1 MAWATAT
8 SAPPQTQRLCIGGS
22 CAAPL
27 GVIVREKGST
37 TISRRVMDRES
48 IQERFGIIG
57 TSPGLRG
64 AVDRAR
70 QVARTDITVLIE
82 GESGVGK
89 ELIAEAVH
97 ALSDRRHEAML
108 VVNCGAIPEGLI
120 ESELFGAE
128 KGAYT
133 GAMERR
139 SGYFEEADGGTIF
152 LDEIGEM
159 PAAAQVRL
167 LRVLESGQFSR
178 VGSSAMRQTDTRIL
192 AATNKNLGREVEAGR
207 FREDLYY
214 RLSTVIIQ
222 VPPLRERRADI
233 LPIFESFLHRFG
245 QQYNSPR
252 KRLTGEAEELITQY
266 RWPGNVRE
274 LRNVAEQVVVL
285 LRGEAVEASDLRP
298 LLRGVTAGGPQSSL
312 MRLPREEAPPPPSDA
327 SGRELLY
334 RAILEL
340 RHEMSALRRDV
351 GEVKEQLR
359 RPGVVVPRAFIEQG
373 EGAGS
378 AGEHA
383 PAERA
388 LGEYV
393 IMREGDNE
401 DDGHDYDSLIEDVTY
416 EIEDEEEAQREDR
429 RPASNGLELGAAL
442 PDAREEVR
450 EETPANELPDGADD
464 PIPTLEETERALIRR
479 ALRRFDGNRRETAR
493 TLGISERTLYR
504 KLKDMDEDL

>member
-1 MAWATAT
+1 
-8 SAPPQTQRLCIGGS
+8 
-22 CAAPL
+22 
-27 GVIVREKGST
+27 
-37 TISRRVMDRES
+37 MDRES
-48 IQERFGIIG
+48 VQERFGIIG
-57 TSPGLRG
+57 TSPGLQG

-178 VGSSAMRQTDTRIL
+178 VGSSAMRQTDVRIL

-222 VPPLRERRADI
+222 VPPLRERRTDI
-233 LPIFESFLHRFG
+233 LPLFENFLHRFG

-252 KRLTGEAEELITQY
+252 RRLTTGAEELLTQY

-274 LRNVAEQVVVL
+274 LKNVAEQVVVL

-298 LLRGVTAGGPQSSL
+298 LLRGVTAGGPQNGL
-312 MRLPREEAPPPPSDA
+312 MRLPREEAPQGSTD
-327 SGRELLY
+327 GRELLY

-351 GEVKEQLR
+351 GEIKEQLR
-359 RPGVVVPRAFIEQG
+359 RPGVVVPRAFVEQG
-373 EGAGS
+373 EPAHPP
-378 AGEHA
+378 GEHT
-383 PAERA
+383 PDEHA

-393 IMREGDNE
+393 IMREGDSE
-401 DDGHDYDSLIEDVTY
+401 GDGHDYDSLIEDVAY
-416 EIEDEEEAQREDR
+416 EIEDEEEAQRKDR
-429 RPASNGLELGAAL
+429 SDPNGLALGAA
-442 PDAREEVR
+442 PPAGFSSPAEAAPQTDAAEH
-450 EETPANELPDGADD
+450 ADGEDE